1 MSSNTIRPNT
11 RINESEHVV
20 LLNLGA
26 EGGSVSLLQLVKG
39 PHKGQYVVIVD
50 EGTLADFLDEDD
62 PLRNNLCHEYGPYT
76 TLNDVLV
83 YMVEQKHF
91 ALTPCF
97 VHESIIAN
105 VRPHAHAHMRKVHA
119 DEWEL
124 RLEVE

>member
-1 MSSNTIRPNT
+1 MFSNTIHPNT
-11 RINESEHVV
+11 RINGSEPVL

-50 EGTLADFLDEDD
+50 EGTLADFLNEDD
-62 PLRNNLCHEYGPYT
+62 PLLNNLYHEYGPFS
-76 TLNDVLV
+76 TLNEALV

-91 ALTPCF
+91 ALLPCF

-119 DEWEL
+119 DEWKL
-124 RLEVE
+124 RLEAE